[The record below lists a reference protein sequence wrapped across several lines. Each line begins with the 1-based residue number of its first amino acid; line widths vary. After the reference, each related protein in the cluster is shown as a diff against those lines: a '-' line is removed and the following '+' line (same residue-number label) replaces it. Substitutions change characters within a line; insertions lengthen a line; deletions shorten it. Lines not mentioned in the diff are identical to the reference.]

1 MAKLMYLNEDARPLD
16 YWLSD
21 NKDNPNAREVD
32 LSDEFI
38 ERYHEAV
45 MDYDGVQSELELIYK
60 AKEMDMPF

>member
-1 MAKLMYLNEDARPLD
+1 MPIMYLIEDARPLD

-21 NKDNPNAREVD
+21 AQDNPSAREVD

-45 MDYDGVQSELELIYK
+45 MDYDGIQAELELIYK
-60 AKEMDMPF
+60 SKEMDVV

>member
-21 NKDNPNAREVD
+21 AQDNPSAREVD

-45 MDYDGVQSELELIYK
+45 MDYDGFQAELELIYK
-60 AKEMDMPF
+60 SKEMDVV

>member
-21 NKDNPNAREVD
+21 SNDNPNAREVD

-45 MDYDGVQSELELIYK
+45 MDYDGIQAELELIYK
-60 AKEMDMPF
+60 SKEMDVV

>member
-16 YWLSD
+16 YWLDEYQTS
-21 NKDNPNAREVD
+21 PNAREVD

-45 MDYDGVQSELELIYK
+45 MDYDGIQAELELIYK
-60 AKEMDMPF
+60 SKEMDVV